1 MKWPRFAGELK
12 NIINGVGK
20 GKKMEQ
26 KNNQKKKKAN
36 KMKKQ
41 NPTK

>member
-20 GKKMEQ
+20 GKK
-26 KNNQKKKKAN
+26 NGTKKQPKE
-36 KMKKQ
+36 KQ